1 MVWLANER
9 RLALF
14 PVGTIVKRF
23 ATSGISNRPRAGFE
37 PVRNLSSGLV
47 E

>member
-9 RLALF
+9 QLALF

-23 ATSGISNRPRAGFE
+23 ATSGISNRSRAGFE
-37 PVRNLSSGLV
+37 PVRDLSSGLV